1 MVNWM
6 EGKLAK
12 FTSATMIPA
21 ENVQKNTNKKKGDGT
36 MGKRVAASNKALQ
49 KWLLELGNDMIIKL
63 KFHIRLG

>member
-1 MVNWM
+1 MVSEM
-6 EGKLAK
+6 VALQKVL
-12 FTSATMIPA
+12 TRMA